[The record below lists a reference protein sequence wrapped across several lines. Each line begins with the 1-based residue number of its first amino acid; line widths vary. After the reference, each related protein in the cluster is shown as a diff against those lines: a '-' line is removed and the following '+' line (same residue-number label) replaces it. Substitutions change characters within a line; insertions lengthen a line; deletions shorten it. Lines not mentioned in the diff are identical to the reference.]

1 LEAEFG
7 GHPDDAEGAGVGG
20 TVKGEHGN
28 PPKVMIVVGFEN
40 DALILRALLPFFEK
54 RIPG

>member
-1 LEAEFG
+1 
-7 GHPDDAEGAGVGG
+7 
-20 TVKGEHGN
+20 
-28 PPKVMIVVGFEN
+28 MIVVGFEN